1 MKKRKKKIL
10 LILHTPKPI
19 HGSAIVGEFIKK
31 SRTINDSFNCR
42 FINLGTS
49 SSIDQVGRMSFMK
62 PFRYLKILWQ
72 VLVKLVTFRPDLCY
86 IAIAAKG
93 PPFYKDALVALIAR
107 LAGRKMVYHY
117 HSLGI
122 PTRQDKIPDDW
133 LYRMVLKNSDVI
145 LLSGYLYP
153 DIKKYVPEDRV
164 HICQNGIEMI
174 PGTPCGSKPPHKLK
188 PGNKD
193 VVILFL
199 SNLIEAKGIF
209 ILVEACRIL
218 AQRGFRF
225 QCRFVGGEGDV
236 TAETF
241 REKVAEAGLEGIV
254 HYAGTKYGNDKH
266 DEFSGADIFTL
277 PSHYDNFPLV
287 VLEAMQFCL
296 PVVSTYYSG
305 IPEMIEDG
313 KTGFLIPVKRP
324 DLLAD
329 RLEELIRDPELRI
342 TMGRAGYEK
351 YTKQFTLEM
360 FEKRLKGILEK
371 L

>member
-1 MKKRKKKIL
+1 MKKRKKKVL
-10 LILHTPKPI
+10 LILHTPPPI
-19 HGSAIVGEFIKK
+19 HGSAIVGEFIKN
-31 SRTINDSFNCR
+31 SRIINDSFDCR

-49 SSIDQVGRMSFMK
+49 SSIDQVGKMSILK

-72 VLVKLVTFRPDLCY
+72 VLAKLISFRPDICY

-93 PPFYKDALVALIAR
+93 APFYKDAVVAMMAR

-122 PTRQDKIPDDW
+122 PTRQDKMFDDW
-133 LYRMVLKNSDVI
+133 LYRMVLKDSDVI

-153 DIKKYVPEDRV
+153 DIQKYVPRDRV
-164 HICQNGIEMI
+164 YICQNGIEIM
-174 PGTPCGSKPPHKLK
+174 PETPCGSKPPAVK
-188 PGNKD
+188 PGNED

-199 SNLIEAKGIF
+199 SNLIEDKGIF
-209 ILVEACRIL
+209 ILVDACRIL
-218 AQRGFRF
+218 VQRGHKI

-236 TAETF
+236 SAVAF
-241 REKVAEAGLEGIV
+241 RQKVAEAGLEGVV
-254 HYAGTKYGNDKH
+254 HYAGRKYGREKH
-266 DEFSGADIFTL
+266 DEFAGADIFTL

-287 VLEAMQFCL
+287 VLEAMQYCL

-313 KTGFLIPVKRP
+313 RTGFLIPVKNP
-324 DLLAD
+324 LLLAD
-329 RLEELIRDPELRI
+329 RLEGLIKDPELRI
-342 TMGRAGYEK
+342 RMGRAGYEK
-351 YTKQFTLEM
+351 FRKEFTLEM
-360 FEKRLKGILEK
+360 FEKRFKGILEK